1 MPPAEFSRTII
12 EDLYAEA
19 LVLADEAREVFDLR
33 TREPEQPAPDEMRI
47 ALSIEGLKT
56 TTRIM
61 HVLAWLLNQRAY
73 LSGELSQQQLRQAGP
88 LPADRSSDQQQL
100 AQLPPSTRALIRD
113 TERLH
118 ARASRLDADRI
129 KPGESIVGRIH
140 GQLEQAF
147 AAG

>member
-1 MPPAEFSRTII
+1 MPTAEFSRTII

-33 TREPEQPAPDEMRI
+33 TREPAQSDRDESRI

-61 HVLAWLLNQRAY
+61 HVLAWLLNQRAF
-73 LSGELSQQQLRQAGP
+73 LSGELSEQQLRNAGP
-88 LPADRSSDQQQL
+88 LQADRGSDERQL
-100 AQLPPSTRALIRD
+100 AQLAPQTRALIRD

-118 ARASRLDADRI
+118 ARASRLDADRSTL
-129 KPGESIVGRIH
+129 GESAVSRIH
-140 GQLEQAF
+140 GRLAQAF